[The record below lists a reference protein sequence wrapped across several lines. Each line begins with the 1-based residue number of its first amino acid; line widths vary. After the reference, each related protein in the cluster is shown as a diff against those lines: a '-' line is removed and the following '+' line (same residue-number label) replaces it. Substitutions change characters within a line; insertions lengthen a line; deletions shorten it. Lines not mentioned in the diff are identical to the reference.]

1 SRNRRANPA
10 GTATV
15 VGRSSAPFAD
25 EALQLA
31 YRAGV
36 SVLDSPLY
44 PGQRQAASARDGR
57 RGSGTLPQRPGAQ
70 GAGGAQYPE
79 PGAVGAA
86 VPVSRGAGAGTA
98 VDGERGTG
106 QARAALAGGAV
117 ARGNDGFAAPSVQTR
132 GVDGGAAVRQRPA
145 IDGVPAPA
153 GQGRGPGAVSLP
165 GRRTADKWNF
175 LVPCPSQAVG
185 CPVSLYDAMPR
196 GAGQLSPASTSP
208 PPRRRT
214 AAPYRSA
221 SG

>member
-117 ARGNDGFAAPSVQTR
+117 
-132 GVDGGAAVRQRPA
+132 
-145 IDGVPAPA
+145 
-153 GQGRGPGAVSLP
+153 VSLP

-175 LVPCPSQAVG
+175 LVPSPSQAVG

>member
-117 ARGNDGFAAPSVQTR
+117 ARGNDGFAAPSVRTR

-153 GQGRGPGAVSLP
+153 GQGRGRDRYERHAKFHRASPQARDAGALRVAGYPVPHPCNRAEAGLTRQWGSSA
-165 GRRTADKWNF
+165 GRDAARPATA
-175 LVPCPSQAVG
+175 
-185 CPVSLYDAMPR
+185 
-196 GAGQLSPASTSP
+196 
-208 PPRRRT
+208 
-214 AAPYRSA
+214 
-221 SG
+221 